1 MLKKTRLFLA
11 GVYFTY
17 FKKVFSSDGLTIHV
31 PFELT
36 DYEFRGRF
44 VHGTY
49 EEEESRYL
57 KEYLSPDAKVLE
69 LGSCLGYVSC
79 LTNKLLS
86 DNSAH
91 VVLEANP
98 QLIPWIEKN
107 RDENRCEFAIENSII
122 SNDEMND
129 FYVHHLIV
137 GGSAKRKTPNK
148 IQIKGETFQGLRKKY
163 GIDFDTLIM
172 DIEGGELDLFRNY
185 KEGIAEFDQIFME
198 VHPFANILT
207 KEEAQECEDTL
218 SSLGFDIL
226 VRDGNFQIWQ
236 KRKNPLEL

>member
-1 MLKKTRLFLA
+1 MLKKPRLFLA

-17 FKKVFSSDGLTIHV
+17 FKKVFKNDGLTIHV
-31 PFELT
+31 PFHLT
-36 DYEFRGRF
+36 DFKFRGRF
-44 VHGTY
+44 VLGTY

-98 QLIPWIEKN
+98 NLIPWIDKN
-107 RDENRCEFAIENSII
+107 KQENSCQFAIENCII
-122 SNDEMND
+122 SNEEMND
-129 FYVHHLIV
+129 FYIHHLIV
-137 GGSAKRKTPNK
+137 GGSAKRKTPNR
-148 IQIKGETFQGLRKKY
+148 INIKGETFQGLRKKY
-163 GIDFDTLIM
+163 ELDFDTLIM

-185 KEGIAEFDQIFME
+185 QEGIAEFDQIFME

-207 KEEAQECEDTL
+207 KEEAQECEDIL
-218 SSLGFDIL
+218 SSIGFDIL
-226 VRDGNFQIWQ
+226 VRDGNFQIWK
-236 KRKNPLEL
+236 KRKISA